1 MHHFHICRPPGARNL
16 GYRPSIDC
24 RIAGLTGG
32 SRASLDSGLDNSHMA
47 TQQQQ
52 GMQLTAD
59 EVYELQLVALALHQ
73 IQDAFAP
80 AGGLRMSDDYLQLL
94 LCGAINSLSAVN
106 ISAPRVITLPQ
117 LPGPNGPTLREL
129 GIDDDDDEDA
139 EIGVA
144 MTNDDQEEET
154 PTRRWLHKII
164 R

>member
-1 MHHFHICRPPGARNL
+1 
-16 GYRPSIDC
+16 
-24 RIAGLTGG
+24 
-32 SRASLDSGLDNSHMA
+32 
-47 TQQQQ
+47 
-52 GMQLTAD
+52 
-59 EVYELQLVALALHQ
+59 
-73 IQDAFAP
+73 
-80 AGGLRMSDDYLQLL
+80 MSDDYLQLL

-117 LPGPNGPTLREL
+117 LPGPKGPTLREM